1 MSPSWDETTGRLPD
15 QYLPQGVIDLQGDLE
30 QAVTDASQSATAAKA
45 SETNA
50 ASSAAAAQQAVDGLD
65 SAFQPDINVYN
76 ASLAVPPYDDLN
88 TVPFNRS
95 VLYSYITNVKNLPEG
110 VRAEAF
116 ISLGYNK
123 NWTIQYYL
131 GLNGTNWSRTCIKGN
146 FSKWTEI
153 GKPELDENDYE
164 SFIPASLFGTI
175 GVIGD
180 SFSSGY
186 IFLDSSNRV
195 TRYEMSWP
203 QVLARK
209 NGIKAINFS
218 SGGLTAKTWLSDKN
232 GLQKLQS
239 EEPCDLYIV
248 VLGIN
253 DSYTSFAVG
262 SISDVNDDNPEEN
275 ADTFYGNMARILKS
289 IMAKSERSKIICS
302 LICSSKIDSHD
313 AYDQAIKD
321 LSDRYGIPVIDPFD
335 DKFFQSSYYYSNKVG
350 GHPTGPMYAGM
361 ASAFERLIS
370 RCIVDNNGYFKDYGY
385 YTI

>member
-1 MSPSWDETTGRLPD
+1 M
-15 QYLPQGVIDLQGDLE
+15 
-30 QAVTDASQSATAAKA
+30 
-45 SETNA
+45 
-50 ASSAAAAQQAVDGLD
+50 
-65 SAFQPDINVYN
+65 
-76 ASLAVPPYDDLN
+76 
-88 TVPFNRS
+88 
-95 VLYSYITNVKNLPEG
+95 
-110 VRAEAF
+110 
-116 ISLGYNK
+116 
-123 NWTIQYYL
+123 
-131 GLNGTNWSRTCIKGN
+131 
-146 FSKWTEI
+146 
-153 GKPELDENDYE
+153 DENDYE

-180 SFSSGY
+180 SYSSGSIY
-186 IFLDSSNRV
+186 LDSSNRV

-313 AYDQAIKD
+313 AYDKAIKD
-321 LSDRYGIPVIDPFD
+321 LSERYGIPVINPFD
-335 DKFFQSSYYYSNKVG
+335 DKFFQSSYYSNKVG